1 MVLPLGVFN
10 LVLAAVPASSD
21 MSLSVISLN
30 CNSLYARLAEVKL
43 LLYTS
48 KPSVMCLNETWV
60 NDDFLP
66 SFCGYGCL
74 WRNRGAA
81 GGGLCTLIRRSLCYR
96 EILLTPYAAGVLE
109 VQAVAIRMDSGSF
122 LSILNLYNTNAS
134 VSSQELLFYV
144 DQLSDPYILTGDFNA
159 HSPVLSSRCMRADA
173 SGRSLE
179 QFLLTSSAVLLN
191 PIDFIT
197 YVDRRTGRGSCLDL
211 VIASPEVAPY
221 FVVERLQDVGSDHYP
236 VRAVSALAMH
246 TLESVPVPRWKVTHE
261 TLETLSAHV
270 APSLLTVP
278 ASVDDLEMD
287 ISSRLLDAAAS
298 QVPRSSGKRRDRL
311 VSAWWSD
318 ACREAVRKRR
328 QARRAVEKHPTR
340 DRLIEY
346 RRCAAMARNCVVQHK
361 RAYRRKF
368 LSSVTFT
375 TPIGVAWRKVK
386 LLRARTPPASYPIVV
401 NGQLLASTLAKANLF
416 CTTFQSLGLGGVTRV
431 PRDLHRVI
439 IDSWSGNE
447 DYDRCFTRHELECAL
462 KRLRMTSPGEDGLHN
477 AFLKVLSVDQY
488 DDLLTLFNQSFQ
500 LGLLPTQW
508 KRGIVLPI
516 LKPGKDPSLP
526 QSYRPITLLSCMGKL
541 MERLVAGRLE
551 YIVEGLTLLSHS
563 QCGFRRGMSTL
574 DVLLRLENQIRIA
587 QSSGEV
593 CLVVYVD
600 LQSAFDKV
608 WIDGLLYKLARCG
621 VRGALARW
629 LQAYLSA
636 RTARVRLDGVLS
648 DPCPLLAGV
657 PQGAVLS
664 PLLFNLMLMDVPSM
678 VGIEV
683 FMYAD
688 DITICCRGPTMR
700 AAKALMQCYLD
711 TFDSFCRTWGLVVS
725 PLKTVFQ
732 YFTNKRVNVPVLRYA
747 RRALNYEKCHRLL
760 GMIFD
765 APRLKWGPHI
775 AMLRTDVLRRIAL
788 LKHMASPNWG
798 ANRRFLRLFYC
809 AYIRAKLDYG
819 CILYRTAC
827 DTLLA
832 RLDVLQNACLR
843 LILGARRTTPIL
855 SLQAE
860 ANIPPLS
867 LRRQYL
873 AARMYIRVMYRC
885 RGDATA
891 AVVSGD
897 TPMCLR
903 DAPLLL
909 STMGVPRCPR
919 RPSDEREIVPPWL
932 TLDKYV
938 YTDFGLSSVGNPSV
952 LFAAHLDDH
961 HSDSLRIFCDGSR
974 LCDTGSTASGLY
986 VPSSG
991 RAVAWRLGPYHSVL
1005 TSELFAIYQALK
1017 LVECDTA
1024 PRWVVCTDSLV
1035 ALELILSP
1043 TGVCRDLVVR
1053 IRRLLL
1059 ELNSW
1064 RRVCLQWVRAHVGI
1078 TGNEIAD
1085 MVAKSGHALNRS
1097 VLLRVPCS
1105 DVVTF
1110 LRSSFRR
1117 YWELCWIGSLE
1128 ETGRGSALA
1137 SVRAGLS
1144 PVPWVSSHS
1153 RRMSVV
1159 LARFRMGHV
1168 GVRFYLHRFGMAD
1181 SPACLTCGVDDTIE
1195 HFLLSCARY
1204 RRGRLVLAAALRP
1217 LGISDMTVR
1226 VLLGGGNYPARIQSK
1241 IIRATADFLT
1251 STGVLSEL

>member
-1 MVLPLGVFN
+1 
-10 LVLAAVPASSD
+10 
-21 MSLSVISLN
+21 MSISVVSLN
-30 CNSLYARLAEVKL
+30 CNSLYPRLAEVKL
-43 LLYTS
+43 LLYAS
-48 KPSVMCLNETWV
+48 KPTVMCLTETWAHD
-60 NDDFLP
+60 NFLP
-66 SFCGYGCL
+66 SFCGYSCL

-81 GGGLCTLIRRSLCYR
+81 GGGLCTLVSRSLCYR
-96 EILLTPYAAGVLE
+96 EIVLAPYGAGVLE

-122 LSILNLYNTNAS
+122 LTILNLYNPNAS
-134 VSSQELLFYV
+134 VSTQELQFYV
-144 DQLSDPYILTGDFNA
+144 DQLSTPYLLTGDFNA
-159 HSPVLSSRCMRADA
+159 HSPVLSSRCPRADA

-179 QFLLTSSAVLLN
+179 QFLLASSAVLLN

-197 YVDRRTGRGSCLDL
+197 YIDRRTGRGGCLDL
-211 VIASPEVAPY
+211 VIASSDVAPY
-221 FVVERLQDVGSDHYP
+221 FAVERLRDVGSDHYP
-236 VRAVSALAMH
+236 VRASSDLAAH
-246 TLESVPVPRWKVTHE
+246 TLESVPVPRWNVAHDA
-261 TLETLSAHV
+261 LQTLSAHV
-270 APSLLTVP
+270 APSSLIVP
-278 ASVDDLEMD
+278 ASVDDMESD
-287 ISSRLLDAAAS
+287 ITSRLLDAAAS
-298 QVPRSSGKRRDRL
+298 HIPRSSGIRRNRL
-311 VSAWWSD
+311 VSAWWSE
-318 ACREAVRKRR
+318 ACREAVRQRR
-328 QARRAVEKHPTR
+328 QARRAVEHHPTR
-340 DRLIEY
+340 ERLIEY
-346 RRCAAMARNCVVQHK
+346 RRCSALARNCVVQHK

-375 TPIGVAWRKVK
+375 TPIGVAWRKVR
-386 LLRARTPPASYPIVV
+386 LLRVRTPPASYPIVV
-401 NGQLLASTLAKANLF
+401 NGQLLDSTLAKANLF
-416 CTTFQSLGLGGVTRV
+416 CTTFQSSGLGGVTRV
-431 PRDLHRVI
+431 PHDLHRVI
-439 IDSWSGNE
+439 INSWSGND
-447 DYDRCFTRHELECAL
+447 DYNRCFTRHELEYAL
-462 KRLRMTSPGEDGLHN
+462 HRLRMTSPGEDGIHN
-477 AFLKVLSVDQY
+477 AFLKVLSVEQY
-488 DDLLTLFNQSFQ
+488 DGLLALFNQSFQ
-500 LGLLPTQW
+500 QGLLPVQW

-516 LKPGKDPSLP
+516 LKPGKDPSFP

-541 MERLVAGRLE
+541 MERLVVGRLE
-551 YIVEGLTLLSHS
+551 YVVNRLSLMSQS

-608 WIDGLLYKLARCG
+608 WIDGLLYKLATRG
-621 VRGALARW
+621 IRGALARW
-629 LQAYLSA
+629 LQAYLSS

-664 PLLFNLMLMDVPSM
+664 PLLFNLMLMDVPFM
-678 VGIEV
+678 EGVDI

-688 DITICCRGPTMR
+688 DITVCCRGPTVGT
-700 AAKALMQCYLD
+700 AKALMQRYLD

-732 YFTNKRVNVPVLRYA
+732 YFTHKRVRLPVLRYH
-747 RRALNYEKCHRLL
+747 RRVLTYEKSHRIL
-760 GMIFD
+760 GMVFD

-775 AMLRTDVLRRIAL
+775 SMLRTDIMRRIAL

-827 DTLLA
+827 DSLLS

-873 AARMYIRVMYRC
+873 AARMYIRVMYRS

-903 DAPLLL
+903 DAPMLL
-909 STMGVPRCPR
+909 SSMGVPRCPR
-919 RPSDEREIVPPWL
+919 RPPVERESVPPWL
-932 TLDKYV
+932 SLDRYV
-938 YTDFGLSSVGNPSV
+938 HTDFDLDPHDNLSI
-952 LFAAHLDDH
+952 LFAAHLDVQ
-961 HSDSLRIFCDGSR
+961 HSGSLRIFCDGSR
-974 LCDTGSTASGLY
+974 LRDASSTASGLY

-991 RAVAWRLGPYHSVL
+991 RAVAWKLSPYHSVL
-1005 TSELFAIYQALK
+1005 TSELYAIYQALK
-1017 LVECDTA
+1017 LVECGTA
-1024 PRWVVCTDSLV
+1024 LRWVICSDSLV

-1043 TGVCRDLVVR
+1043 TGVCHDLVVR
-1053 IRRLLL
+1053 IRSLIL
-1059 ELNSW
+1059 ELNQ
-1064 RRVCLQWVRAHVGI
+1064 RRSVSLQWVKAHVGI
-1078 TGNEIAD
+1078 TGNEVAD
-1085 MVAKSGHALNRS
+1085 MVAKNGHTLDRS

-1105 DVVTF
+1105 DVLAL
-1110 LRSSFRR
+1110 LRSSFRS
-1117 YWELCWIGSLE
+1117 YWELRWIGSLE

-1137 SVRAGLS
+1137 SVRTGLS

-1153 RRMSVV
+1153 RRVSVV

-1204 RRGRLVLAAALRP
+1204 RRERLALVAALRP
-1217 LGISDMTVR
+1217 LGVSDMTVR
-1226 VLLGGGNYPARIQSK
+1226 ILLGGGSYPARVQSK

-1251 STGVLSEL
+1251 QTGVLSEL